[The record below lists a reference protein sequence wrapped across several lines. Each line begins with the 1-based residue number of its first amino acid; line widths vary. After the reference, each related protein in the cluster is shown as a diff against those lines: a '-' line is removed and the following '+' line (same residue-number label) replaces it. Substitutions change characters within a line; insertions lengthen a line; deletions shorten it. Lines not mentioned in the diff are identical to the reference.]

1 MSKTVGNTI
10 GRNNIYY
17 KHIDKAQA
25 RYSDREYQSKKH
37 TLFDIEQWDW
47 RQWESTKGF
56 NILIPNDA
64 DNAVHRLQN
73 RPFSLN
79 LLIDTNE
86 KQQQNTNDDAVLQN
100 LSRFLSIPVHIDSY
114 MFNLGLMSTRFGSSV
129 ISTSKLLYQRFVLI
143 FLSLMFCRWI
153 CIIVLPIFAKNLHID
168 SDACLYLL
176 GDFTRRSGTPVSQ
189 LFYQINGLGAS
200 AISLLIC
207 MYCYYIR
214 NDKKY
219 FVWMKLFEIMKMQ
232 MTADDLRMTEYM
244 AALIWK
250 ESARTL
256 NGWYRIYKH
265 VALLTILLMV
275 GWVNR
280 KEIMIGEVSSIVWF
294 VLQTFWGYYVSS
306 HLLGFIAIF
315 RCVSY
320 YFDIRMRKLISDAN
334 LIVEHENNLNFDD
347 RAEVIYNL
355 LKEFNYTCVEL
366 SRYNKFWQ
374 FFILVFYGPGLV
386 FHSCK
391 KCNISSRNL
400 SCVVSSCFSLE
411 LQSSPYSGPS

>member
-1 MSKTVGNTI
+1 
-10 GRNNIYY
+10 
-17 KHIDKAQA
+17 
-25 RYSDREYQSKKH
+25 
-37 TLFDIEQWDW
+37 
-47 RQWESTKGF
+47 
-56 NILIPNDA
+56 
-64 DNAVHRLQN
+64 
-73 RPFSLN
+73 
-79 LLIDTNE
+79 
-86 KQQQNTNDDAVLQN
+86 
-100 LSRFLSIPVHIDSY
+100 
-114 MFNLGLMSTRFGSSV
+114 
-129 ISTSKLLYQRFVLI
+129 
-143 FLSLMFCRWI
+143 
-153 CIIVLPIFAKNLHID
+153 
-168 SDACLYLL
+168 
-176 GDFTRRSGTPVSQ
+176 
-189 LFYQINGLGAS
+189 
-200 AISLLIC
+200 
-207 MYCYYIR
+207 
-214 NDKKY
+214 
-219 FVWMKLFEIMKMQ
+219 MKLFEIMKMQ